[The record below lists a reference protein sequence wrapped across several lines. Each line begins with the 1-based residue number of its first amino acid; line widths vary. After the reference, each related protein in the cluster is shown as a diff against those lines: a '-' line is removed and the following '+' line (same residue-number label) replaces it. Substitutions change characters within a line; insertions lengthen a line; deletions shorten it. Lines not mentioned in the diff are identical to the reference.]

1 MTELGQANP
10 YFVRCIK
17 PNGEKVKDKFV
28 PQMVLNQLKYS
39 GMMET
44 VRIRRS
50 GYPVRRLFSDF
61 MFRYEVLGRSLGLEG
76 KDEVESCRLIMN
88 SQDNSRKDW
97 QIGKTKVSTR
107 LVIVMWLVSW
117 SGECH
122 VTMHALHDVTRSL
135 CVYHVMSW
143 QFTLCVLLS
152 LLHVTTEWLTYTQWS
167 LTHYKCSFIF
177 LCCFI
182 FS

>member
-97 QIGKTKVSTR
+97 QIGKTKVSTH
-107 LVIVMWLVSW
+107 LVIVM
-117 SGECH
+117 
-122 VTMHALHDVTRSL
+122 
-135 CVYHVMSW
+135 
-143 QFTLCVLLS
+143 
-152 LLHVTTEWLTYTQWS
+152 
-167 LTHYKCSFIF
+167 
-177 LCCFI
+177 
-182 FS
+182 